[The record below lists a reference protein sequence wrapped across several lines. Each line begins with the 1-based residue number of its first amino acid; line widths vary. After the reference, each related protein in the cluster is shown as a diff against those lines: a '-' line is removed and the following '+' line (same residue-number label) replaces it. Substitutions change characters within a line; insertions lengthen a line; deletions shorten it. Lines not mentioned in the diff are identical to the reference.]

1 MSVINNANS
10 GSHIAS
16 LIFIDRLLNRKIKN
30 SKAEF
35 VTLEDILE
43 KYRPD
48 YLFKDE
54 KKDENGE
61 FKFQDNP
68 YKKLKE
74 SLSFWSSLG
83 LWQTND
89 DKICAKDIN
98 ASELNF
104 SSRLSECIFSE
115 KVDVIDGNGI
125 EPLIRSMALFLS
137 LSRYTLIGNEH
148 FKSTDIGSI
157 ASKYFPSFS
166 ENQTRLSINN
176 AETGVLSDYGLL
188 LGFFEKIDKNLFT
201 VDPSRLLTP
210 FIKKVLSKDIAKHGL
225 SIDDFLIELRR
236 EIPVVDGGEYR
247 VIVENLIASKNSE
260 WIKPQSHQLSASLSI
275 ALHRLKVSRVIKL
288 ENKSDSEST
297 MGMVL
302 PGNTTAPISHI
313 SLGEV

>member
-1 MSVINNANS
+1 MSVINNAHS

-16 LIFIDRLLNRKIKN
+16 LIFIDRLVNRRIKN
-30 SKAEF
+30 GKAEYIPM
-35 VTLEDILE
+35 EEILE

-48 YLFKDE
+48 YLFKDD

-74 SLSFWSSLG
+74 SLSFWSNLG
-83 LWQTND
+83 LWQKKD
-89 DKICAKDIN
+89 DNICAKDMN

-104 SSRLSECIFSE
+104 PSRLCECIFSE

-125 EPLIRSMALFLS
+125 EPLIRSMVLFLS
-137 LSRYTLIGNEH
+137 LGRYTLVGNEH
-148 FKSTDIGSI
+148 FRSTDIGNI

-176 AETGVLSDYGLL
+176 SETGVLSDYGIL
-188 LGFFEKIDKNLFT
+188 LGLFEKVDKNLFT
-201 VDPSRLLTP
+201 VDPTRLFSP
-210 FIKKVLSKDIAKHGL
+210 FIKKVLSSDIAKNGL

-247 VIVENLIASKNSE
+247 VIVENLISSKNSD

-275 ALHRLKVSRVIKL
+275 ALHRLTVGRVIKL
-288 ENKSDSEST
+288 ENKSDSELT
-297 MGMVL
+297 MHMLL
-302 PGNTTAPISHI
+302 PGNTTRPISHI
-313 SLGEV
+313 SLGGM

>member
-1 MSVINNANS
+1 MSVINNANP

-30 SKAEF
+30 GKVEF
-35 VTLEDILE
+35 VPLEDILD

-48 YLFKDE
+48 YLFKDD

-61 FKFQDNP
+61 FNFQDYP
-68 YKKLKE
+68 HKKLKE
-74 SLSFWSSLG
+74 SLIFWSNLG
-83 LWQTND
+83 LWEKNEN
-89 DKICAKDIN
+89 KISAKDIN
-98 ASELNF
+98 ATELNF
-104 SSRLSECIFSE
+104 PSRLSECIFSE

-125 EPLIRSMALFLS
+125 EPLIRSIALFLS
-137 LSRYTLIGNEH
+137 LGRYTLVGKEH
-148 FKSTDIGSI
+148 FKSTEIGSI
-157 ASKYFPSFS
+157 ASNYFPSIS
-166 ENQTRLSINN
+166 ENQTRLSINDS
-176 AETGVLSDYGLL
+176 ETRVLSDYGIL
-188 LGFFEKIDKNLFT
+188 LGFFEKVDKNLFT
-201 VDPSRLLTP
+201 VDPTRLFTP
-210 FIKKVLSKDIAKHGL
+210 FIKKVLSTDIAKHGL
-225 SIDDFLIELRR
+225 SINDFLIEFRR

-247 VIVENLIASKNSE
+247 VIVENLISSKNSE

-297 MGMVL
+297 MDMVL